1 LVHLLSLV
9 RLVSLPPVARQIKVS
24 CLGVLAFL
32 AVVRLVARSSSVIDS
47 RSIAAKVYLTM
58 VEVNPTTV
66 EVESMTLY
74 IKLTVV

>member
-1 LVHLLSLV
+1 LVHLLPLV

-24 CLGVLAFL
+24 SLGVLAFL